1 MKFDEGEK
9 SEINK
14 MIIIC
19 IFVKVGVGVVSLKG
33 CLGNDGN
40 KAQE

>member
-1 MKFDEGEK
+1 MYESFLCSRMGG
-9 SEINK
+9 
-14 MIIIC
+14 C
-19 IFVKVGVGVVSLKG
+19 VWGVSLKG